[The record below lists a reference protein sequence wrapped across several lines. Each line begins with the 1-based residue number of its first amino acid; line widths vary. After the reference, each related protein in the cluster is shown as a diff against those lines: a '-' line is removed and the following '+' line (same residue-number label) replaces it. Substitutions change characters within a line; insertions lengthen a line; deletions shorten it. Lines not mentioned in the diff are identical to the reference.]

1 MQPMWRQVPPSLS
14 ASTSATFKPSWE
26 ALIAAGQPP
35 IPPPRIATSKSVT
48 ATLQSV
54 GGRVNHPVKGPGWL
68 RTVRQAKV
76 LLRDFEVAPIGHRK
90 AGDRIAVAVN
100 GAVVE
105 RRASDRRHHQRV
117 SKSLRVQAWIVPH
130 PGKRLKVGR
139 LPLHLRRLRHRV
151 LEQEHAAVET
161 VQENAR
167 NQDTPTCTPPR
178 HALGGAGQ
186 QQQPEDST
194 YIHVA

>member
-35 IPPPRIATSKSVT
+35 IPPPRSATSKSVT

-54 GGRVNHPVKGPGWL
+54 GGGVDHPVKGPGWL
-68 RTVRQAKV
+68 RTVRQAKG
-76 LLRDFEVAPIGHRK
+76 LLPDFEVAPIGHRK

-105 RRASDRRHHQRV
+105 RRASHRRHHQRV
-117 SKSLRVQAWIVPH
+117 SKSLQAQPRLVPH
-130 PGKRLKVGR
+130 PGKRLKLR
-139 LPLHLRRLRHRV
+139 LPPLHL
-151 LEQEHAAVET
+151 
-161 VQENAR
+161 
-167 NQDTPTCTPPR
+167 PR
-178 HALGGAGQ
+178 
-186 QQQPEDST
+186 
-194 YIHVA
+194 

>member
-48 ATLQSV
+48 ATLQSG
-54 GGRVNHPVKGPGWL
+54 GGRVDHQVKGPGWL
-68 RTVRQAKV
+68 RTGRQAKV
-76 LLRDFEVAPIGHRK
+76 LPRDFEVAPMGHRK

-117 SKSLRVQAWIVPH
+117 SKTLRVQAWIVPH

-151 LEQEHAAVET
+151 LEQHHPPVATGEQNPPHPD
-161 VQENAR
+161 NPP
-167 NQDTPTCTPPR
+167 TPPPR
-178 HALGGAGQ
+178 HA
-186 QQQPEDST
+186 
-194 YIHVA
+194 